1 MSAGIPSGNIAEG
14 VAAYQKWL
22 KESGLEELTNKRN
35 SLRDELDKLR
45 KSAEE
50 ARANEALEAERIAI
64 EKSGLSESD
73 YFRKKAVKEFG
84 YTPYFYD
91 AGYIVANG
99 KMLNFSGEKGRHFG
113 SRGQDHRAI
122 GTIYAETDGTAA
134 LNRFVNDGN
143 IRIVPESPGFDVSAT
158 IEPTKEQYATIRKFI
173 YEYANKGYFSVDISD
188 KDGRVVGSLQ
198 YENRINPTRI
208 IADLKHYYATGE
220 VRQPSSLEGFHYSLS
235 EDTEGRQL
243 SPATAKRFSNSK
255 AVDENGNLLVLYHG
269 TASGE
274 FSIFDKSK
282 GNVEGDFG
290 SGFYMG
296 TNTLQPLTLVCNEDK
311 PKFYT
316 VELDMTGLKVL
327 TVEIGMDWAMLIAYY
342 RKEMESAKGTPI
354 YEKYAH
360 MADGYDV
367 IIGYIANDRMY
378 TELSRFFNKTLTD
391 VALINCL
398 SALDLGKQYVAIS
411 EKACKQIK
419 ILKEEPLSQL
429 ELSLLKD
436 MSAERRK
443 EGIALAEEIEVKYR
457 REGKFFDEILKGE

>member
-1 MSAGIPSGNIAEG
+1 MKDLIKAIRFAANMNQEQFASALGTTP
-14 VAAYQKWL
+14 
-22 KESGLEELTNKRN
+22 
-35 SLRDELDKLR
+35 
-45 KSAEE
+45 
-50 ARANEALEAERIAI
+50 
-64 EKSGLSESD
+64 LSINRWE
-73 YFRKKAVKEFG
+73 
-84 YTPYFYD
+84 
-91 AGYIVANG
+91 NG
-99 KMLNFSGEKGRHFG
+99 KTLPNRMAQTQLYNFCKKH
-113 SRGQDHRAI
+113 AI
-122 GTIYAETDGTAA
+122 DVAQLIIDTKAYGDTD
-134 LNRFVNDGN
+134 
-143 IRIVPESPGFDVSAT
+143 
-158 IEPTKEQYATIRKFI
+158 
-173 YEYANKGYFSVDISD
+173 NK
-188 KDGRVVGSLQ
+188 
-198 YENRINPTRI
+198 
-208 IADLKHYYATGE
+208 
-220 VRQPSSLEGFHYSLS
+220 
-235 EDTEGRQL
+235 
-243 SPATAKRFSNSK
+243 
-255 AVDENGNLLVLYHG
+255 LVLYHG
-269 TASGE
+269 
-274 FSIFDKSK
+274 SK
-282 GNVEGDFG
+282 KGIVGDIAPISRDECDFG

-316 VELDMTGLKVL
+316 VELDMTELKVL

-378 TELSRFFNKTLTD
+378 TELSRFFNRTLTD

>member
-1 MSAGIPSGNIAEG
+1 MKDLIKAIRFAANMNQEQFASALGTTP
-14 VAAYQKWL
+14 
-22 KESGLEELTNKRN
+22 
-35 SLRDELDKLR
+35 
-45 KSAEE
+45 
-50 ARANEALEAERIAI
+50 
-64 EKSGLSESD
+64 LSINRWE
-73 YFRKKAVKEFG
+73 
-84 YTPYFYD
+84 
-91 AGYIVANG
+91 NG
-99 KMLNFSGEKGRHFG
+99 KTLPNRMAQTQLYDFCREH
-113 SRGQDHRAI
+113 AI
-122 GTIYAETDGTAA
+122 DVAQLIIDTKAYGDTD
-134 LNRFVNDGN
+134 
-143 IRIVPESPGFDVSAT
+143 
-158 IEPTKEQYATIRKFI
+158 
-173 YEYANKGYFSVDISD
+173 NK
-188 KDGRVVGSLQ
+188 
-198 YENRINPTRI
+198 
-208 IADLKHYYATGE
+208 
-220 VRQPSSLEGFHYSLS
+220 
-235 EDTEGRQL
+235 
-243 SPATAKRFSNSK
+243 
-255 AVDENGNLLVLYHG
+255 LVLYHG
-269 TASGE
+269 
-274 FSIFDKSK
+274 SK
-282 GNVEGDFG
+282 KGIVGDIAPISRDECDFG

-327 TVEIGMDWAMLIAYY
+327 TVEIGMDWAMFIAYY

-378 TELSRFFNKTLTD
+378 TELSRFFNRTLTD

-411 EKACKQIK
+411 EKACRQIK

>member
-1 MSAGIPSGNIAEG
+1 MKDLIKAIRFAANMNQEQFASALGTTP
-14 VAAYQKWL
+14 
-22 KESGLEELTNKRN
+22 
-35 SLRDELDKLR
+35 
-45 KSAEE
+45 
-50 ARANEALEAERIAI
+50 
-64 EKSGLSESD
+64 LSINRWE
-73 YFRKKAVKEFG
+73 
-84 YTPYFYD
+84 
-91 AGYIVANG
+91 NG
-99 KMLNFSGEKGRHFG
+99 KTLPNRMAQTQLYNFCKE
-113 SRGQDHRAI
+113 RAI
-122 GTIYAETDGTAA
+122 DVTQLIIETKTYADTD
-134 LNRFVNDGN
+134 
-143 IRIVPESPGFDVSAT
+143 
-158 IEPTKEQYATIRKFI
+158 
-173 YEYANKGYFSVDISD
+173 NK
-188 KDGRVVGSLQ
+188 
-198 YENRINPTRI
+198 
-208 IADLKHYYATGE
+208 
-220 VRQPSSLEGFHYSLS
+220 
-235 EDTEGRQL
+235 
-243 SPATAKRFSNSK
+243 
-255 AVDENGNLLVLYHG
+255 LLLYHG
-269 TASGE
+269 
-274 FSIFDKSK
+274 SK
-282 GNVEGDFG
+282 KGIVGDIAPISRDECDFG

-378 TELSRFFNKTLTD
+378 TELSRFFNRTLTD

-411 EKACKQIK
+411 EKACRQIK

>member
-1 MSAGIPSGNIAEG
+1 MKDLIKAIRFAANMNQEQFASALGTTP
-14 VAAYQKWL
+14 
-22 KESGLEELTNKRN
+22 
-35 SLRDELDKLR
+35 
-45 KSAEE
+45 
-50 ARANEALEAERIAI
+50 
-64 EKSGLSESD
+64 LSINRWE
-73 YFRKKAVKEFG
+73 
-84 YTPYFYD
+84 
-91 AGYIVANG
+91 NG
-99 KMLNFSGEKGRHFG
+99 KTLPNRMAQTQLYNFCK
-113 SRGQDHRAI
+113 DHAI
-122 GTIYAETDGTAA
+122 DVAQLIIDTKAYGDTD
-134 LNRFVNDGN
+134 
-143 IRIVPESPGFDVSAT
+143 
-158 IEPTKEQYATIRKFI
+158 
-173 YEYANKGYFSVDISD
+173 NK
-188 KDGRVVGSLQ
+188 
-198 YENRINPTRI
+198 
-208 IADLKHYYATGE
+208 
-220 VRQPSSLEGFHYSLS
+220 
-235 EDTEGRQL
+235 
-243 SPATAKRFSNSK
+243 
-255 AVDENGNLLVLYHG
+255 LVLYHG
-269 TASGE
+269 
-274 FSIFDKSK
+274 SK
-282 GNVEGDFG
+282 KGIVGDIAPISRDECDFG

-311 PKFYT
+311 PRFYT

-342 RKEMESAKGTPI
+342 RKEMESAKGTAI

-378 TELSRFFNKTLTD
+378 TELSRFFNRTLTD

>member
-1 MSAGIPSGNIAEG
+1 M
-14 VAAYQKWL
+14 
-22 KESGLEELTNKRN
+22 
-35 SLRDELDKLR
+35 DKLIKNIR
-45 KSAEE
+45 
-50 ARANEALEAERIAI
+50 LEAKMNQEQFA
-64 EKSGLSESD
+64 KALGTTVLSINRWE
-73 YFRKKAVKEFG
+73 
-84 YTPYFYD
+84 
-91 AGYIVANG
+91 NG
-99 KMLNFSGEKGRHFG
+99 KTYPNKMAQTQLYNFCKEHSINVTQLIIDTKAYGN
-113 SRGQDHRAI
+113 
-122 GTIYAETDGTAA
+122 TD
-134 LNRFVNDGN
+134 NR
-143 IRIVPESPGFDVSAT
+143 
-158 IEPTKEQYATIRKFI
+158 
-173 YEYANKGYFSVDISD
+173 
-188 KDGRVVGSLQ
+188 
-198 YENRINPTRI
+198 
-208 IADLKHYYATGE
+208 
-220 VRQPSSLEGFHYSLS
+220 
-235 EDTEGRQL
+235 
-243 SPATAKRFSNSK
+243 
-255 AVDENGNLLVLYHG
+255 LVLYHG
-269 TASGE
+269 
-274 FSIFDKSK
+274 SK
-282 GNVEGDFG
+282 KGIVGDIAPISREECDFG

-327 TVEIGMDWAMLIAYY
+327 SVEISMDWAMLIAYY

-419 ILKEEPLSQL
+419 ILKEESLSQL
-429 ELSLLKD
+429 ELLLLKD

>member
-1 MSAGIPSGNIAEG
+1 MKDLIKAIRFAANMNQEQFASALGTTP
-14 VAAYQKWL
+14 
-22 KESGLEELTNKRN
+22 
-35 SLRDELDKLR
+35 
-45 KSAEE
+45 
-50 ARANEALEAERIAI
+50 
-64 EKSGLSESD
+64 LSINRWE
-73 YFRKKAVKEFG
+73 
-84 YTPYFYD
+84 
-91 AGYIVANG
+91 NG
-99 KMLNFSGEKGRHFG
+99 KTLPNRMAQTQLYNFCKEH
-113 SRGQDHRAI
+113 AI
-122 GTIYAETDGTAA
+122 DVAQLIIDTKAYGDTD
-134 LNRFVNDGN
+134 
-143 IRIVPESPGFDVSAT
+143 
-158 IEPTKEQYATIRKFI
+158 
-173 YEYANKGYFSVDISD
+173 NK
-188 KDGRVVGSLQ
+188 
-198 YENRINPTRI
+198 
-208 IADLKHYYATGE
+208 
-220 VRQPSSLEGFHYSLS
+220 
-235 EDTEGRQL
+235 
-243 SPATAKRFSNSK
+243 
-255 AVDENGNLLVLYHG
+255 LVLYHG
-269 TASGE
+269 
-274 FSIFDKSK
+274 SK
-282 GNVEGDFG
+282 KGIVGDIAPISRDECDFG

-316 VELDMTGLKVL
+316 VELDLTGLKVL

-342 RKEMESAKGTPI
+342 RKEMESAKGTAI

-391 VALINCL
+391 VALIHCL

>member
-1 MSAGIPSGNIAEG
+1 M
-14 VAAYQKWL
+14 
-22 KESGLEELTNKRN
+22 
-35 SLRDELDKLR
+35 DKLIKNIR
-45 KSAEE
+45 
-50 ARANEALEAERIAI
+50 LEAKMNQEQFA
-64 EKSGLSESD
+64 KALGTTVLSINRWE
-73 YFRKKAVKEFG
+73 
-84 YTPYFYD
+84 
-91 AGYIVANG
+91 NG
-99 KMLNFSGEKGRHFG
+99 KTYPNKMAQTQLYNFCKEHSINVTQLIIDTKAYGN
-113 SRGQDHRAI
+113 
-122 GTIYAETDGTAA
+122 TD
-134 LNRFVNDGN
+134 
-143 IRIVPESPGFDVSAT
+143 
-158 IEPTKEQYATIRKFI
+158 
-173 YEYANKGYFSVDISD
+173 NK
-188 KDGRVVGSLQ
+188 
-198 YENRINPTRI
+198 
-208 IADLKHYYATGE
+208 
-220 VRQPSSLEGFHYSLS
+220 
-235 EDTEGRQL
+235 
-243 SPATAKRFSNSK
+243 
-255 AVDENGNLLVLYHG
+255 LVLYHG
-269 TASGE
+269 
-274 FSIFDKSK
+274 SK
-282 GNVEGDFG
+282 KGIVGDIAPISRYECDFG

-316 VELDMTGLKVL
+316 VELDTTGLKVL
-327 TVEIGMDWAMLIAYY
+327 SVEISMDWAMLIAYY

-429 ELSLLKD
+429 ELLLLKD

>member
-1 MSAGIPSGNIAEG
+1 MKDLIKAIRFAANMNQEQFASALGTTP
-14 VAAYQKWL
+14 
-22 KESGLEELTNKRN
+22 
-35 SLRDELDKLR
+35 
-45 KSAEE
+45 
-50 ARANEALEAERIAI
+50 
-64 EKSGLSESD
+64 LSINRWE
-73 YFRKKAVKEFG
+73 
-84 YTPYFYD
+84 
-91 AGYIVANG
+91 NG
-99 KMLNFSGEKGRHFG
+99 KTLPNRMAQTQLYNFCREH
-113 SRGQDHRAI
+113 AI
-122 GTIYAETDGTAA
+122 DVAQLIIDTKAYGDTD
-134 LNRFVNDGN
+134 
-143 IRIVPESPGFDVSAT
+143 
-158 IEPTKEQYATIRKFI
+158 
-173 YEYANKGYFSVDISD
+173 NK
-188 KDGRVVGSLQ
+188 
-198 YENRINPTRI
+198 
-208 IADLKHYYATGE
+208 
-220 VRQPSSLEGFHYSLS
+220 
-235 EDTEGRQL
+235 
-243 SPATAKRFSNSK
+243 
-255 AVDENGNLLVLYHG
+255 LVLYHG
-269 TASGE
+269 
-274 FSIFDKSK
+274 SK
-282 GNVEGDFG
+282 KGIVGDIAPISRDECDFG

-311 PKFYT
+311 PRFYT

-342 RKEMESAKGTPI
+342 RKEMESAKGTAI

-378 TELSRFFNKTLTD
+378 TELSRFFNRTLTD

>member
-1 MSAGIPSGNIAEG
+1 MKDLIKAIRFAANMNQEQFASALGTTP
-14 VAAYQKWL
+14 
-22 KESGLEELTNKRN
+22 
-35 SLRDELDKLR
+35 
-45 KSAEE
+45 
-50 ARANEALEAERIAI
+50 
-64 EKSGLSESD
+64 LSINRWE
-73 YFRKKAVKEFG
+73 
-84 YTPYFYD
+84 
-91 AGYIVANG
+91 NG
-99 KMLNFSGEKGRHFG
+99 KTLPNRMAQTQLYNFCKEH
-113 SRGQDHRAI
+113 AI
-122 GTIYAETDGTAA
+122 DVAQLIIDTKAYGDTD
-134 LNRFVNDGN
+134 
-143 IRIVPESPGFDVSAT
+143 
-158 IEPTKEQYATIRKFI
+158 
-173 YEYANKGYFSVDISD
+173 NK
-188 KDGRVVGSLQ
+188 
-198 YENRINPTRI
+198 
-208 IADLKHYYATGE
+208 
-220 VRQPSSLEGFHYSLS
+220 
-235 EDTEGRQL
+235 
-243 SPATAKRFSNSK
+243 
-255 AVDENGNLLVLYHG
+255 LVLYHG
-269 TASGE
+269 
-274 FSIFDKSK
+274 SK
-282 GNVEGDFG
+282 KGIVGDIAPISRNECDFG

-316 VELDMTGLKVL
+316 VELDLTGLKVL

-378 TELSRFFNKTLTD
+378 TELSRFFNRTLTD

-411 EKACKQIK
+411 DKACKQIK